1 MVKAATK
8 GMILMT
14 DLFGFQ
20 PEEVTHQN
28 DPLTSLQAAHKAR
41 ANAKGLNLAIIQELS
56 KVYPLGLSD
65 EKLAERL
72 NIESSVTGNDVA
84 KRRSTLKKKG
94 VVVEAREKDVNLKGN
109 QVSTWKLRF
118 PPNSKESRWNP

>member
-1 MVKAATK
+1 MQ
-8 GMILMT
+8 

-20 PEEVTHQN
+20 PEEVIHQE
-28 DPLTSLQAAHKAR
+28 DPHTSFQAAKKAL
-41 ANAKGLNLAIIQELS
+41 AKAKGLNLAIIQELE

-72 NIESSVTGNDVA
+72 NIQSSVSGNDVA

-94 VVVEAREKDVNLKGN
+94 VLVEAREKDLNLKGN
-109 QVSTWKLRF
+109 AVSTWKLRF
-118 PPNSKESRWNP
+118 PPNSKESRWTP